1 MLRNWKVWLG
11 IVISLIALYLI
22 FKDVNFQALGQ
33 SLATAQLI
41 WFVPGTLAFFATIGL
56 RGWRWSVLLDN
67 TPFWPTMHAYNIGY
81 MMNMLIP
88 LRAGEVGK
96 AYALSQRT
104 SITMTRAL
112 SSIVV
117 ERFLDLSAVLIM
129 FAGFAQIV
137 PMPPQFVTAATIGG
151 VLILLMVLVFGFVLW
166 QSARVETLIKT
177 ICRYIPK
184 LNSDMLIARFRDI
197 RASFALISTP
207 RKLFFAIL
215 LTVGVWATSIMVMY
229 FLMGAFMP
237 TAWVQAGFVSTT
249 TNLGGALP
257 SAPGGLGV
265 VQIFATQS
273 LVIPFGIDSNV
284 AVAFAF
290 VSVIYQEILLIIFGF
305 IGLARMGLQ
314 FSNINRKQ
322 GAQI

>member
-11 IVISLIALYLI
+11 IVISLVALYLI

-33 SLATAQLI
+33 SLVNAQLM
-41 WFVPGTLAFFATIGL
+41 WFVPGTLAFLLVIGL
-56 RGWRWSVLLDN
+56 RGWRWAVLLDN
-67 TPFWPTMHAYNIGY
+67 APFWPTMHAYNIGY

-96 AYALSQRT
+96 AYAISQRT
-104 SITMTRAL
+104 NITMTRAL

-117 ERFLDLSAVLIM
+117 ERFFDLAAVLVL

-151 VLILLMVLVFGFVLW
+151 ALILAMVLTFALVLW
-166 QSARVETLIKT
+166 QSARVEALIRWL
-177 ICRYIPK
+177 CSYVPR
-184 LNSDMLIARFRDI
+184 LDGEMLVARFHDI

-207 RKLFFAIL
+207 RKFFNAIL
-215 LTVGVWATSIMVMY
+215 LTVAAWLCTILVVY

-237 TAWVQAGFVSTT
+237 KSLVQAGFVTT
-249 TNLGGALP
+249 STNLGGALP

-265 VQIFATQS
+265 VQMFATQS
-273 LVIPFGIDSNV
+273 LVVPFGIETNV
-284 AVAFAF
+284 AVAFSF
-290 VSVIYQEILLIIFGF
+290 VSVIYQQILLILFGF
-305 IGLARMGLQ
+305 VGLARMGLQ

-322 GAQI
+322 GV